1 MRVIRYHSFPARRL
15 FYFQLFLCFC
25 ILYLGG
31 QVIFLPQLLAQ
42 KHADYP
48 KGYFMFP
55 IKPGQANFLTGNM
68 GELRSNHFH
77 GGLDIRTE
85 GREGLPIYSAADGY
99 VSRIKVTTGG
109 YGNALYITHPNGY
122 VTVYGHIRN
131 YNKVIGGFLRRQQY
145 NSKSFEI
152 DVLPNRDLLKVKK
165 GEIVAYSGNT
175 GGSGGP
181 HLHFEIRDT
190 LDNLLNPLYFGFDEI
205 KDHIPPTVTKLA
217 LRPLDIHGRV
227 DGEFARTEFILQ
239 KTGASHYSIAQ
250 PIPVWGQIGLEILA
264 FDMSDGTQNK
274 NGVTCME
281 VKLDDKEIYTHH
293 LEMLSFDVSKHI
305 NLHIDY
311 EHAYNTSNK
320 FQRLYI
326 ADGNRLAIYKTDE
339 RKGKITIRDNKPH
352 KVTIS
357 LWDAH
362 QNKST
367 CSFTLQG
374 TSPSST
380 VAPFKAVSSQA
391 TVVQTVLSENVLKI
405 IAKNPKDIDGTA
417 LVFVGKKSFV
427 LPVSYTNSNQA
438 IYLWDMRRALPDSIQ
453 LQETVQYFDFKKM
466 VPAYQEVLFE
476 RDSLSIQFPARSL
489 FDTLYLEVYRKGDI
503 FTVGKPV
510 VPMQESID
518 IRFVPGKPVAA
529 EHKMRTGVYAV
540 SGKSLSYRGGIWV
553 NDQLSFKTREFG
565 RFTVA
570 ADTVAPVVKLESK
583 TLDKISCKITD
594 NLSGIY
600 SFKASLDGEWLLM
613 QYDYKRNLI
622 WSDPLDE
629 TKPLQGKFVLEVADN
644 AGNSTIFE
652 TTL

>member
-1 MRVIRYHSFPARRL
+1 LGS
-15 FYFQLFLCFC
+15 QFL
-25 ILYLGG
+25 
-31 QVIFLPQLLAQ
+31 FLPQLFAQ

-55 IKPGQANFLTGNM
+55 IKPGQTNFLTGNM

-85 GREGLPIYSAADGY
+85 GREGLPIYAAADGY

-131 YNKVIGGFLRRQQY
+131 YNKLIGGFLRRQQY

-152 DVLPNRDLLKVKK
+152 DVLPDRDLLKVKK
-165 GEIVAYSGNT
+165 GEIVAFSGNT

-205 KDHIPPTVTKLA
+205 KDHVSPTVTKLA
-217 LRPLDIHGRV
+217 IKPLDIGARV
-227 DGEFARTEFILQ
+227 EGEFSRAEYTPQ
-239 KTGASHYSIAQ
+239 KTGASHYSISQ
-250 PIPVWGQIGLEILA
+250 PIQVWGQIGLEILA

-293 LEMLSFDVSKHI
+293 LEMLSFEVNKHI
-305 NLHIDY
+305 NVHIDY
-311 EHAYNTSNK
+311 ELAYNTSNK

-326 ADGNRLAIYKTDE
+326 ADGNRLGIYKTDDK
-339 RKGKITIRDNKPH
+339 RGKITIRDDKPH
-352 KVTIS
+352 KVTIT

-362 QNKST
+362 QNKSAFN
-367 CSFTLQG
+367 FTLHG
-374 TSPSST
+374 ASPSAMVS
-380 VAPFKAVSSQA
+380 PFKAVSQA
-391 TVVQTVLSENVLKI
+391 TLVQTALLENVLRI
-405 IAKNPKDIDGTA
+405 TAKNPKDSQEA
-417 LVFVGKKSFV
+417 AVVFAGKNSFT
-427 LPVSYTNSNQA
+427 LPVSYTRSNQA
-438 IYLWDMRRALPDSIQ
+438 VYLWDMRKALPDSVRV
-453 LQETVQYFDFKKM
+453 QETMQVLNFRKM
-466 VPAYQEVLFE
+466 VPAYQEVLFSM
-476 RDSLSIQFPARSL
+476 DSLSVQFPARSL
-489 FDTLYLEVYRKGDI
+489 FDTLYLEAFRKGEV

-518 IRFVPGKPVAA
+518 IRFTPGKPVAP
-529 EHKMRTGVYAV
+529 EHKMRTGVYAG
-540 SGKSLSYRGGIWV
+540 SGKNMSYRGGIWV
-553 NDQLSFKTREFG
+553 NEQLSFKTREFG
-565 RFTVA
+565 RFTMA
-570 ADTVAPVVKLESK
+570 TDTVAPVIKLEAK
-583 TLDKISCKITD
+583 TAGNVSCKIID

-600 SFKASLDGEWLLM
+600 SFKASLNGEWLLM
-613 QYDYKRNLI
+613 QYDYKRNLV
-622 WSDPLDE
+622 WSDPLDDSQQL
-629 TKPLQGKFVLEVADN
+629 KGKFVLEVVDN